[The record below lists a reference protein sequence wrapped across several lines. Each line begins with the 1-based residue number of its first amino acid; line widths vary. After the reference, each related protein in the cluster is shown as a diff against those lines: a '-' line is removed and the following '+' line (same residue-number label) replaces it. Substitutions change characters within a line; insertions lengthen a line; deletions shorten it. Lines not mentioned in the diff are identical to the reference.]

1 MIVYKVTHKYKLQKH
16 TEYKN
21 IGVYSS
27 YELVEKTIEELKTK
41 QGFCDTQ
48 DGFRIKKTFRFFNPK
63 LINKTFWV
71 DGFITYTS
79 R

>member
-27 YELVEKTIEELKTK
+27 YELVKKAIEELKTK

-48 DGFRIKKTFRFFNPK
+48 NGFIIKKTFRICKPK
-63 LINKTFWV
+63 HIDKTFWV
-71 DGFITYTS
+71 DGFITYTY
-79 R
+79 